1 MNKLRNSWI
10 IFIIIL
16 IITTFNSDISNI
28 RLITVQGVIEPSIE
42 SEIVIGIDL
51 GHDNTVNYTDIVN
64 FTSILD
70 STFDSEGVKLITTE
84 LSSEILT
91 DIDVLM
97 VLAPTIAY
105 SESEVEAV
113 EQFIKE
119 GNSILIATGFR
130 NQSNEPCNDIM
141 NSFGLKFDLTSSI
154 IPENAHV
161 IPSAQYSTSSKN
173 FTAPEIPITED
184 ITQIVLPNGLGI
196 SFNDSKLTSYQSPSI
211 TFYNPILL
219 LNQNETPSGNN
230 TLVSSLEFNNG
241 ARILA
246 ISSSD
251 MFNNSYIEP
260 LPSNSS
266 IFNDNT
272 DFLLNA
278 IKWLGRNTGI
288 MNFYHSSVDKVVGQA
303 ISIGEMIF
311 GNVTLVD
318 SQNRSLSQGQVVIAL
333 ERDGLI
339 LSQRS
344 MSVDPNNFS
353 NYKGWVSTEG
363 VSYGHCDVLFI
374 ANLKGYHPLEL
385 SASRVYISRLF
396 PSPILP
402 NLAFWGLTFASILI
416 FLSIALFIRTS
427 LKKYE

>member
-16 IITTFNSDISNI
+16 IITIFNSDMSNI
-28 RLITVQGVIEPSIE
+28 GLITVQGAIEPSLE

-51 GHDNTVNYTDIVN
+51 GHDSTVNSTDIVN

-84 LSSEILT
+84 LSSEILA

-97 VLAPTIAY
+97 ILAPTIAY
-105 SESEVEAV
+105 SESELEAV

-141 NSFGLKFDLTSSI
+141 NPFGLKFDLTSSI

-161 IPSAQYSTSSKN
+161 IQSAQYSTLSKN
-173 FTAPEIPITED
+173 FTTPKIPITEN
-184 ITQIVLPNGLGI
+184 ISQIILPNGLGI
-196 SFNDSKLTSYQSPSI
+196 SFNDSKQTSYQSPSI
-211 TFYNPILL
+211 LFYNPILL
-219 LNQNETPSGNN
+219 LNMDEVPSGNN

-251 MFNNSYIEP
+251 MFNNSYIKP
-260 LPSNSS
+260 LSSNLS
-266 IFNDNT
+266 IFIDNT
-272 DFLLNA
+272 DFLSNA

-288 MNFYHSSVDKVVGQA
+288 MNFYYPSVDKVVGQT
-303 ISIGEMIF
+303 ILIGEIIY

-318 SQNRSLSQGQVVIAL
+318 SQNSSLSQGQVVIAL
-333 ERDGLI
+333 ERGGSI
-339 LSQRS
+339 FSQRS
-344 MSVDPNNFS
+344 MQVDPNNSS
-353 NYKGWVSTEG
+353 NYQGWVSTVG
-363 VSYGHCDVLFI
+363 VPYGHCDVVFI
-374 ANLKGYHPLEL
+374 ANLKGYHPLQF
-385 SASRVYISRLF
+385 SASRVYIERVF

-402 NLAFWGLTFASILI
+402 NIAFWGLFFASILI
-416 FLSIALFIRTS
+416 FLSMALFIRAS